1 MVTADSNFKFE
12 EEINNFCRKSSQKLH
27 ALSRISQCLSPHKKR
42 IFLKTFVTSQ
52 FNYCPL
58 AWMCH
63 SRTIN
68 NRINNIHHW
77 ALRIVYQD
85 KKSTFEELLQKSV
98 FMWQLETQLFASSYI
113 WLPYIFEASYST
125 VVTPVSEKSSVDQ
138 SELEK

>member
-12 EEINNFCRKSSQKLH
+12 KDINNFCRKSSQKLH

-68 NRINNIHHW
+68 NRINNIHNTINITYITTINTLYVLLVKILH
-77 ALRIVYQD
+77 LR
-85 KKSTFEELLQKSV
+85 KKHLISTSV
-98 FMWQLETQLFASSYI
+98 CLSSLFQEKMWLIKRGLGGQGGGL
-113 WLPYIFEASYST
+113 
-125 VVTPVSEKSSVDQ
+125 
-138 SELEK
+138 